1 MMKKALWLFKYI
13 YTLLKYI
20 LRAKSVRERET
31 HVVNNVY
38 FFYLPSLQ
46 ERSVFNRVLTSD
58 SRGVKFMFELRP
70 TFLSHFYW
78 QR

>member
-1 MMKKALWLFKYI
+1 MKEALWLFKYI

-46 ERSVFNRVLTSD
+46 ERSVFNRILASD
-58 SRGVKFMFELRP
+58 ARGVKFMFEFRP
-70 TFLSHFYW
+70 TLLSHFHW